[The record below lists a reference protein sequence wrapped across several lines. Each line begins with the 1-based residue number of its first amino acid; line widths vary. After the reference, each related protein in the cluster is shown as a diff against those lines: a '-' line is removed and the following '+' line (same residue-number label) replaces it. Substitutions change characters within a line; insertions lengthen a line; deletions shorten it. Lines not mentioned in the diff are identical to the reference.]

1 MTRGL
6 FNAPDAAIG
15 VAQNTKPV
23 DGSVLGGGR
32 GFGPVMTGLNPLLYI
47 YFSIKD
53 RERDGG
59 GPLFPKH

>member
-23 DGSVLGGGR
+23 DGSGRGGGR
-32 GFGPVMTGLNPLLYI
+32 LFGPVMTGLNPILYI
-47 YFSIKD
+47 YFSIKE
-53 RERDGG
+53 REREGG
-59 GPLFPKH
+59 GPLFSK